1 MSANFRLALGM
12 LGSLAVGAAGTYLL
26 VRAPAAGDAPLAAT
40 APAAAPAPAV
50 AAAQAASATDIPV
63 APTLVHSPALQG
75 DPAGEYVVGVSGDAA
90 KALDMAAF
98 TVGSPDATQA
108 LRRATYRLT
117 LGGAQ
122 RRSVTVY
129 ADADLGV
136 VLRDDESA
144 EEQGRIGGVCY
155 NKRYGAVLGCKRGE
169 VLLLQALHWMH
180 RGQLVRP
187 LLDPP
192 WRIGAKG
199 AVSDNGRVLNKVE
212 VEAPGAAVNGAV
224 AALATLDPRGRR
236 LMKLEVSAARLATAG
251 VQAGSTEVKSKEPGS
266 IALEFSEPRSFSGL
280 MLAGT
285 LKLSSSLDGPRSRDI
300 SIHVIE
306 VTPGAELPAKAPVLA
321 MPKGLLRGSR
331 LAATAMVFPLASH
344 ELIFPRLDKL
354 VAEVLLSAVVDQ
366 FEVVEAMA
374 PLGSAPNE
382 GFQLWLLP
390 RWPSALAAPGVQ
402 PHVASVAT
410 AAKVA
415 GRFAQVS
422 IEQVPAEVAA
432 VLAEVET
439 AGLKPSAAQ
448 RSTVTY
454 LDHDPETQRV
464 TIRVEVPVD

>member
-1 MSANFRLALGM
+1 MSANLRLAFGM

-26 VRAPAAGDAPLAAT
+26 VRAPAGGDGPAAAT
-40 APAAAPAPAV
+40 APVAAPATAV

-98 TVGSPDATQA
+98 TVGAPDATKA

-136 VLRDDESA
+136 VLRDDEST

-155 NKRYGAVLGCKRGE
+155 NKRYGAVVGCKRGE

-199 AVSDNGRVLNKVE
+199 VVSDNGRPLNKVE
-212 VEAPGAAVNGAV
+212 VETPGAPVNGAV
-224 AALATLDPRGRR
+224 TALATLDPRGRR
-236 LMKLEVSAARLATAG
+236 LMKLEVSAARVTAAG
-251 VQAGSTEVKSKEPGS
+251 VQAGSTEVKSNEPGS

-285 LKLSSSLDGPRSRDI
+285 LKLSSALDGPRGRDI

-306 VTPGAELPAKAPVLA
+306 VTAGAELPAKAPALA
-321 MPKGLLRGSR
+321 LPKGLQRGSR
-331 LAATAMVFPLASH
+331 LAATAMVFPVASH
-344 ELIFPRLDKL
+344 DLFFPRLDKL
-354 VAEVLLSAVVDQ
+354 EAEVLLNAVIDQ
-366 FEVVEAMA
+366 FEIVEAMG
-374 PLGSAPNE
+374 PLGAAANE
-382 GFQLWLLP
+382 GLQLWLVP
-390 RWPSALAAPGVQ
+390 RWPSALTGPGVQ

-415 GRFAQVS
+415 GRFAQVPL
-422 IEQVPAEVAA
+422 EQVPAEVAA
-432 VLAEVET
+432 VLAEVEA
-439 AGLKPSAAQ
+439 AGLKASAAQ
-448 RSTVTY
+448 RSSVTY

-464 TIRVEVPVD
+464 TIRIEVPVD